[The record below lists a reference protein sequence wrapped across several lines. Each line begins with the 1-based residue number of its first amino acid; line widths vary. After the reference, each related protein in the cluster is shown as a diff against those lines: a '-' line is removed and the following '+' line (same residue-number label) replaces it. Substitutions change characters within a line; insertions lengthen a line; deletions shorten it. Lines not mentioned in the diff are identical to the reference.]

1 MIFVWITND
10 FYFHKIKSFYKDTGI
25 DRLSEHF
32 SWDGAKFLSK
42 PISEICNFSISH
54 GVFPDACKVA
64 KLKPIHKNGKKTDP
78 SNYRPNSLLPIIS
91 KVIET
96 IVHDQSNN
104 FSQRIK
110 FCIIHNLD
118 LGQIIQ
124 QICVLHISSLCL
136 LFFMKFLFFTKW

>member
-1 MIFVWITND
+1 M
-10 FYFHKIKSFYKDTGI
+10 
-25 DRLSEHF
+25 
-32 SWDGAKFLSK
+32 SK

-78 SNYRPNSLLPIIS
+78 SNYRPNSLLLIIS

-104 FSQRIK
+104 FSENKILYNTQFGFGPNHSTDMCFAHLKLVSAI
-110 FCIIHNLD
+110 FYEIFIFYQMID
-118 LGQIIQ
+118 L
-124 QICVLHISSLCL
+124 
-136 LFFMKFLFFTKW
+136 